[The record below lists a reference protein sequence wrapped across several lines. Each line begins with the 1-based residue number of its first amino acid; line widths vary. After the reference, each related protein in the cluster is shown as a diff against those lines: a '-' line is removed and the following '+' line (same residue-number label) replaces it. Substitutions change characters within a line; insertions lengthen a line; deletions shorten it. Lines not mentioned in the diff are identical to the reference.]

1 VNQFELEKLW
11 VTVHGIPG
19 VAFRF
24 RDGVRVKTGEHAGDT
39 GSVVALL
46 AVVPTPLYVVE
57 LSLSGM
63 SLTLP
68 QSDLERAG

>member
-11 VTVHGIPG
+11 VSVHGIPG

-24 RDGVRVKTGEHAGDT
+24 SDAVRIRSGEHAGEVAR
-39 GSVVALL
+39 VVALL
-46 AVVPTPLYVVE
+46 AVEPTPLYVVE

-63 SLTLP
+63 SLTLR
-68 QSDLERAG
+68 QSDLERAA

>member
-11 VTVHGIPG
+11 VGVHGIRG

-24 RDGVRVKTGEHAGDT
+24 RDAVRVKAGEHAGDT